1 MMVEQRLTGVWTAVE
16 RPTLLLDAGRA
27 RRNIERMAGKA
38 AAAGVRFRPHF
49 KTHQSAAV
57 GEWFR
62 ACGVESITV
71 SSVAMARYFADHGW
85 RDITI
90 AFPVNVRE
98 LAQIDA
104 LAGEA
109 RLHLLVDSVAAVERL
124 ESGLS
129 NHADVWVEI
138 DTGYIRSG
146 AAWDGVERLAALAA
160 ALASSRRLALRG
172 VLTHAGHTYKAR
184 AAETVQALYA
194 ETATRLAAARTTLE
208 AAGPFQC
215 LEISTGDTPGCSL
228 VHDFGEAD
236 EIRPGNFV
244 FYDLT
249 QLEIG
254 ACAEHDIA
262 VAVACP
268 VVGVYPDRSKIIL
281 YGGAVHLSKDWLE
294 LADGS
299 PHFGRVA
306 LPVGPGWGPLLPG
319 VHLRS
324 VSQEHGIVHAD
335 AAAWNGELAG
345 LRVGDV
351 LAVLP
356 VHSCLTA
363 DLLHRYHTLD
373 GGVLEMA
380 DLR

>member
-1 MMVEQRLTGVWTAVE
+1 MAEQRLSGVWAAVE
-16 RPTLLLDAGRA
+16 RPTLVLDVGRA

-49 KTHQSAAV
+49 KTHQSAEV

-90 AFPVNVRE
+90 AFPANVRE
-98 LAQIDA
+98 MTHIDT
-104 LAGEA
+104 LAGEVK
-109 RLHLLVDSVAAVERL
+109 LHLLVDSVAAVERL
-124 ESGLS
+124 EGGLG
-129 NHADVWVEI
+129 HRVGVWIEI
-138 DTGYIRSG
+138 DTGYMRSG
-146 AAWDGVERLAALAA
+146 TAWDDVERLAALAA
-160 ALASSRRLALRG
+160 ALAQSERLALRG

-184 AAETVQALYA
+184 AAETVQAVYT
-194 ETATRLAAARTTLE
+194 ETAARLAAARATLE
-208 AAGPFQC
+208 AAGPFEG
-215 LEISTGDTPGCSL
+215 LEISTGDTPGCSVVEDL
-228 VHDFGEAD
+228 GDVD
-236 EIRPGNFV
+236 EVRPGNFV

-254 ACAEHDIA
+254 ACAEQDIA

-268 VVGVYPDRSKIIL
+268 VVGVYPGRREIVL

-299 PHFGRVA
+299 PSFGRA
-306 LPVGPGWGPLLPG
+306 AMPIEGGWGPLLPG

-324 VSQEHGIVHAD
+324 VSQEHGIVYAD
-335 AAAWNGELAG
+335 VTAWPGELAE

-356 VHSCLTA
+356 IHSCLTA
-363 DLLHRYHTLD
+363 DLLHSYHTLE
-373 GGVLEMA
+373 GEVLKMA